1 MGSDRSTTIG
11 DLQGSRQ
18 KAAAGEAA
26 RAAMRPAANR
36 TVILSWCNCV
46 VIDLRP
52 GVNKLNCRE
61 RSIKAIKERLDKGLD
76 MRFNRNENKEPTN
89 ERTNGEGPQTL

>member
-52 GVNKLNCRE
+52 GSEQVELPGT
-61 RSIKAIKERLDKGLD
+61 IDKSY
-76 MRFNRNENKEPTN
+76 K
-89 ERTNGEGPQTL
+89 RTA